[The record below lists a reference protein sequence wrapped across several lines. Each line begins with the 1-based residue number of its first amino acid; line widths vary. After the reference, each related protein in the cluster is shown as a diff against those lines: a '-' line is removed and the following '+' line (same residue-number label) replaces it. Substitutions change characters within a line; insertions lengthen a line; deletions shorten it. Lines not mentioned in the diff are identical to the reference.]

1 VSNDGQNNLKQ
12 KSIRL
17 LSKLYSLK
25 HENITKFLGIYSN
38 SQFSQLMFV
47 WEFASRGS
55 LAEILENAEIK
66 LEWHF
71 KVSLLGD
78 IVQVQ

>member
-1 VSNDGQNNLKQ
+1 MSNDGQNNLKQ

-17 LSKLYSLK
+17 LSKLCSLK
-25 HENITKFLGIYSN
+25 HENMTKFIGIYTN
-38 SQFSQLMFV
+38 NQFSQLMFV

-55 LAEILENAEIK
+55 LSQILENVELK

-71 KVSLLGD
+71 KVSLLGY
-78 IVQVQ
+78 IVQF

>member
-1 VSNDGQNNLKQ
+1 MSNDGQNNLKQ

-17 LSKLYSLK
+17 LSKLCSLK
-25 HENITKFLGIYSN
+25 HENMTKFIGIYTN
-38 SQFSQLMFV
+38 NQFSQLMFV

-55 LAEILENAEIK
+55 LSQILENVELK

-78 IVQVQ
+78 IVQV

>member
-1 VSNDGQNNLKQ
+1 MSNDGQNNLKQ

>member
-1 VSNDGQNNLKQ
+1 MSNDGQNNLKQ

-38 SQFSQLMFV
+38 SQFHQLMFV

-55 LAEILENAEIK
+55 LAEILENTEIK

-78 IVQVQ
+78 IVQV